1 MISPPL
7 KLDFKFLCEATI
19 ESNDSIMAKL
29 KNKRTIIKKVINK
42 HINGSKKEISQLTI
56 KIDSKLDNALVILS
70 QSLNISKNKLI
81 EDILFESGILQEV
94 DENYMEQE

>member
-1 MISPPL
+1 
-7 KLDFKFLCEATI
+7 
-19 ESNDSIMAKL
+19 MAKL
-29 KNKRTIIKKVINK
+29 KNKRIIIKKVINK

-56 KIDSKLDNALVILS
+56 KIDSRLDNALAILS

>member
-1 MISPPL
+1 
-7 KLDFKFLCEATI
+7 
-19 ESNDSIMAKL
+19 MAKL
-29 KNKRTIIKKVINK
+29 KNKRTIIKKVISK

-70 QSLNISKNKLI
+70 QNLSISKNKLI

-94 DENYMEQE
+94 DENYMEQV